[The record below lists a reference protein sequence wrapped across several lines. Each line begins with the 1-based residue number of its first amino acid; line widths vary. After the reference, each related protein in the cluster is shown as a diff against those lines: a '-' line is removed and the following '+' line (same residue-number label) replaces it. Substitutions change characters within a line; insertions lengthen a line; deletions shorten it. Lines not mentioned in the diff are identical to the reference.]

1 MTANP
6 AIVLDQ
12 RPGSGLY
19 SFLRQRQESSM
30 GQAAKNDRNRA
41 ASRAR
46 RRMMVQFGVQVPD
59 KTGFTKDIS
68 ETGLFI
74 RTNSVQS
81 PGKTIQ
87 VKINFPDTSFTLWA
101 KVVWAKKVPPQ
112 LAHIMDCG
120 MGVCFVE
127 PPASWLKFCK
137 EWKKDLG
144 LE

>member
-1 MTANP
+1 MA
-6 AIVLDQ
+6 
-12 RPGSGLY
+12 
-19 SFLRQRQESSM
+19 
-30 GQAAKNDRNRA
+30 QADKYDRNRT

-46 RRMMVQFGVQVPD
+46 RRMMVHFGVPLPD

-74 RTNSVQS
+74 RTNNVLA

-87 VKINFPDTSFTLWA
+87 VRIEFPENSFTLWA

-120 MGVCFVE
+120 MGVCFIE
-127 PPASWLKFCK
+127 PPANWVKFCK
-137 EWKKDLG
+137 EWKEGLG
-144 LE
+144 LEG